1 MFNKLIKKVTFDIDN
16 LKDNTAIA
24 AMMSVMNDIFD
35 SKKITRKELEIFTI
49 LLNPFAPHV
58 TEEVWEKMNFGGTVT
73 DQKWPEY
80 DESKCVEDE
89 VVIPVQV
96 NGKVRAKLT
105 AEKGISEQDA
115 LALALEND
123 SVKQFIDGKT
133 VVKKIYVPGRI
144 INIVVK

>member
-1 MFNKLIKKVTFDIDN
+1 
-16 LKDNTAIA
+16 
-24 AMMSVMNDIFD
+24 
-35 SKKITRKELEIFTI
+35 
-49 LLNPFAPHV
+49 
-58 TEEVWEKMNFGGTVT
+58 MNFGGTVT